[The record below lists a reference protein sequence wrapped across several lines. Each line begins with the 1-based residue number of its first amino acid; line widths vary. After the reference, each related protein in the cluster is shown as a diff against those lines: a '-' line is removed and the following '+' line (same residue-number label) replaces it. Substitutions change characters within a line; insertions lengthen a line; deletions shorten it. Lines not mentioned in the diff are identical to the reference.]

1 MPVVMSVPRTRG
13 KAKIKISKKR
23 KQVKLMLEKMK
34 SEDLDVTITLIQE
47 LIPNGLMAAKEEME
61 KEVKRLTGE
70 RYKHGKENVSW
81 GSQPGSIYLRDQKIP
96 IEVPRVRNKKGNKE
110 IQLKTYQKLQSPYKA
125 DKQTMLKL
133 LCGIS
138 MHKYAKCAGLI
149 PLVFGI
155 SASNL
160 SKRFRQGTAEKV
172 RRLKTRSLA
181 LDDFICIFIDGKR
194 YAKDGL
200 LVVLGITTSG
210 AKVILDI
217 EHSHSEN
224 GHVVEQL
231 LDRLIRRGLKYED
244 GLLFIVDG
252 SKGLIKGIKN
262 KFKEYAFIQR
272 CQWHKRE
279 NIISYLDKAQKEVYK
294 RRLRSAYQKT
304 TYKEASES
312 LELIY
317 RQLVKTNLSAA
328 GSLKE
333 GLEETLTLH
342 KLGLSAEL
350 KKSLNTT
357 NCIESVMSQLA
368 QYTDKVDR
376 WRDSYQLL
384 RWTAA
389 ALLEIE
395 PMLKTVSNAKYLNV
409 LRFKMQEEIKKRQE
423 KKYAKPIEDEIVEL
437 MLI

>member
-1 MPVVMSVPRTRG
+1 
-13 KAKIKISKKR
+13 
-23 KQVKLMLEKMK
+23 MLEKMK
-34 SEDLDVTITLIQE
+34 SEDLDATITLIQE
-47 LIPNGLMAAKEEME
+47 LIPSGLMAAKEEME
-61 KEVKRLTGE
+61 KEIKKLTGE

-81 GSQPGSIYLRDQKIP
+81 GSQPGSIFLRDQKIP
-96 IEVPRVRNKKGNKE
+96 IEVPRVRNKKENKE

-138 MHKYAKCAGLI
+138 MHKYAQCSELV
-149 PLVFGI
+149 PEVFGI

-160 SKRFRQGTAEKV
+160 SKRFRRSTAAKV
-172 RRLKTRSLA
+172 RRLKTRSLS
-181 LDDFICIFIDGKR
+181 LDDFIGIFIDGKR

-279 NIISYLDKAQKEVYK
+279 NIISYLESAQKQVYK
-294 RRLRSAYQKT
+294 RRLRSAYKKT
-304 TYKEASES
+304 TYKEATDA

-317 RQLVKTNLSAA
+317 RQLVEINLSAA

-350 KKSLNTT
+350 KKSFNTT

-376 WRDSYQLL
+376 WRNSYQLI

-389 ALLEIE
+389 SLLEIE

-423 KKYAKPIEDEIVEL
+423 KKYGKPIEDEIMEL

>member
-1 MPVVMSVPRTRG
+1 MPVVMSLPRTRG
-13 KAKIKISKKR
+13 KAKVKVSEKR
-23 KQVKLMLEKMK
+23 KQVKVMLEKMK
-34 SEDLDVTITLIQE
+34 SEDLDITITLIQE
-47 LIPNGLMAAKEEME
+47 LIPNGLIAAKEEME
-61 KEVKRLTGE
+61 KEVKKLTGK

-96 IEVPRVRNKKGNKE
+96 LEIPRVRNKERNKE
-110 IQLKTYQKLQSPYKA
+110 VSLKTYQKLQEPYKA

-138 MHKYAKCAGLI
+138 MHKYAKCTKLV
-149 PLVFGI
+149 PEVFGI

-160 SKRFRQGTAEKV
+160 SKRFRQSTASKV
-172 RRLKTRSLA
+172 RRLKTRSLS

-252 SKGLIKGIKN
+252 SKGLIKGIRN

-294 RRLRSAYQKT
+294 RRLRLAYQKT

-350 KKSLNTT
+350 KRSLNTT

-376 WRDSYQLL
+376 WRDSYQLI

-389 ALLEIE
+389 SLLEIE

-409 LRFKMQEEIKKRQE
+409 LRFKMQKEIKKRQE
-423 KKYAKPIEDEIVEL
+423 KKYERPIEDEIMEL